1 MARNNRI
8 FYATQAIALKPQND
22 TGSVLYS
29 DWYYPRGVQSAGL
42 NTTFTL
48 DQVFQLGQLELY
60 ENVEDVPEVEV
71 TINKVIDGTPPLY
84 LMCMGGSTGIE
95 GARNKDLPAVANN
108 RVNFRLGI
116 YPDVNSAAT
125 GAPLTYVDC
134 SGMYVSSVSYTIPV
148 DGNSTED
155 ITLVG
160 NNKYWGSGANL
171 FPGTENV
178 PSGGFFSAATDG
190 GTMTAP
196 SIARR
201 FKFNLANSILPTGE
215 NKKGHIPTPSGRAS
229 PYLQNI
235 TISMDLGREAINE
248 LGSMAPYYRYVTFP
262 VEVTS
267 EFEVIADQGDQMDA
281 KDFDGE
287 VGCSVVYKNLDDHPI
302 KIAICGSGANDIL
315 TIDIGN
321 KNKLTSV
328 NYAGG
333 EAGGDNSTLTYSYQ
347 SFNKFIVDASGS
359 YAASGYIDLVNDAI
373 IGD

>member
-1 MARNNRI
+1 MSRNNRI
-8 FYATQAIALKPQND
+8 FYATQAIALRPQNSD
-22 TGSVLYS
+22 GTALYTTGGG
-29 DWYYPRGVQSAGL
+29 WYYPRGVQSAGL

-48 DQVFQLGQLELY
+48 EQVFQLGQIELY

-71 TINKVIDGTPPLY
+71 TINKVIDGTAPLY
-84 LMCMGGSTGIE
+84 LMCMGGSSGIS
-95 GARNKDLPAVANN
+95 GANGAELTAVANN

-116 YPDVNSAAT
+116 FADTQSAAT
-125 GAPLTYVDC
+125 GTALNYVDC

-160 NNKYWGSGANL
+160 NNKYWNSGSILGG
-171 FPGTENV
+171 P
-178 PSGGFFSAATDG
+178 PSGFFSNANDA

-196 SIARR
+196 SIGRR
-201 FKFNLANSILPTGE
+201 YKFNLSESLLPTGT
-215 NKKGHIPTPSGRAS
+215 NIKGYIPIPSGRTQ

-235 TISMDLGREAINE
+235 TVSMDLGREAINE

-267 EFEVIADQGDQMDA
+267 EFEIIADQGDLMNA
-281 KDFDGE
+281 KDFDNE
-287 VGCSVVYKNLDDHPI
+287 TGCSVVYKNLGDHPI
-302 KIAICGSGANDIL
+302 KVSVCGSGANDLL
-315 TIDIGN
+315 TIDLGN

-333 EAGGDNSTLTYSYQ
+333 EASGDNATLTYSYQ
-347 SFNKFIVDASGS
+347 SFNKFVVSASGS
-359 YAASGYIDLVNDAI
+359 FVDTSWINVTNDAI
-373 IGD
+373 VGD